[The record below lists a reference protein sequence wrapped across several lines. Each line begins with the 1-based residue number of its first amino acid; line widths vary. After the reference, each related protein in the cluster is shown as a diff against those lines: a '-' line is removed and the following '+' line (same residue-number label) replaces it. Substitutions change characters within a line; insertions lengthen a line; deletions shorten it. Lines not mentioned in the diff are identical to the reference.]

1 MNEIRQRAELSAR
14 IIAEVPLLIDG
25 HNLIGHSPDLSL
37 RDPDD
42 EARLI
47 ARLKQYVACTGKQVT
62 VVFDPRPNDDTP
74 HFWHKREQHG
84 KLEVI
89 FAAPR
94 SKADDVIRDRVS
106 TTRDRKGLIVVTS
119 DGALGNFVRQS
130 GIRVQSSDEF
140 AKAMSRT
147 LSATPPFDD
156 KPAAG
161 KAEVDE
167 WAHVFKEPA
176 LSPKPQPKPQPGAP
190 QLSPQERKR
199 LRRMEQLKK
208 QVRGGGR
215 LI

>member
-1 MNEIRQRAELSAR
+1 M
-14 IIAEVPLLIDG
+14 PLLIDG
-25 HNLIGHSPDLSL
+25 HNLIGHSLDLSL

-42 EARLI
+42 EAKLI
-47 ARLKQYVACTGKQVT
+47 ARLRQYVACTGKQVT
-62 VVFDPRPNDDTP
+62 VVFDPSPNDDSP
-74 HFWHKREQHG
+74 HFGHEREQHG

-106 TTRDRKGLIVVTS
+106 RTRDRKGLIVVTS

-140 AKAMSRT
+140 AKAMSRA
-147 LSATPPFDD
+147 LSAAPPSDD

-161 KAEVDE
+161 KSEVGE

-176 LSPKPQPKPQPGAP
+176 PSPKPQPKAQPGAP

-199 LRRMEQLKK
+199 RRRMEQLKR